1 MSVLAPSHTIEEVVG
16 PRRLNPMTD
25 LSEVADLIEQAFFE
39 DLDHEG
45 RQVLREL
52 RHLSRWAILLWLM
65 RLIGPGFEEI
75 LSGFVWEENG
85 HIVGNVSVN
94 VISGMLAHWRISNVA
109 VEPAHR
115 RRGIAQHLMEA
126 TIDYVQQR
134 AGKTIF
140 LQVRDDNAAALRL
153 YEGLGFQSITA
164 ETEMYLPAGFV
175 VAALPQADN
184 RVRAA
189 HSGDS
194 HPLYSLALAATPK
207 PEQRLTPINRIDFE
221 TDWLLELSE
230 KLTAFTSGSR
240 TYRFVIDGKSGL
252 AAYARLVTARGKNGI
267 HRLSLLVHPAYQ
279 GQVEEALLRTT
290 LSQLTGRTVPA
301 EVQIRLNATKEP
313 EIAALTACGFKKR
326 RTLVTMELH
335 V

>member
-94 VISGMLAHWRISNVA
+94 VISGMFAHWRISNVA

-164 ETEMYLPAGFV
+164 ETEMYLPPSSAG
-175 VAALPQADN
+175 ALSSGTHEARP
-184 RVRAA
+184 A
-189 HSGDS
+189 HSHDAQS
-194 HPLYSLALAATPK
+194 LYALALAATPK

-221 TDWLLELSE
+221 TDWLLEFSE
-230 KLTAFTSGSR
+230 KLTAFTSGRR

-252 AAYARLVTARGKNGI
+252 AAYARLVTARGENGI

-279 GQVEEALLRTT
+279 GQVEGALLRTT
-290 LSQLTGRTVPA
+290 LSQLTGRTAPA